1 MSTLPEGWTS
11 RISSRTGK
19 PYYVNTVTNESQWEI
34 PQYPATVYEDKIRCS
49 HLLVKHNESRRPSSW
64 KEKNITRSKDEALS
78 LINKYKKLIEGG
90 EYTLEE
96 LARTESDC
104 GSADSG
110 GDLNFF
116 GRGQM
121 QKAFEDAAFNLKV
134 GEMCGPVYTE
144 SGIHLIKRTA

>member
-1 MSTLPEGWTS
+1 MQDNEYCCYLYKDSKRSHHGEAELPWKRRGLLIVTRLSFGVTFLNRWTS

-19 PYYVNTVTNESQWEI
+19 PYYVNT
-34 PQYPATVYEDKIRCS
+34 
-49 HLLVKHNESRRPSSW
+49 
-64 KEKNITRSKDEALS
+64 EKNITRSKDEALS

>member
-1 MSTLPEGWTS
+1 MSSLTDGQTS
-11 RISSRTGK
+11 RIGSRTGK
-19 PYYVNTVTNESQWEI
+19 SRHVNTFTNESQCK
-34 PQYPATVYEDKIRCS
+34 QPASSCEDKIRCS
-49 HLLVKHNESRRPSSW
+49 HLMVKHNESRRLSSW

-104 GSADSG
+104 DSAYAS

-116 GRGQM
+116 GRGQT